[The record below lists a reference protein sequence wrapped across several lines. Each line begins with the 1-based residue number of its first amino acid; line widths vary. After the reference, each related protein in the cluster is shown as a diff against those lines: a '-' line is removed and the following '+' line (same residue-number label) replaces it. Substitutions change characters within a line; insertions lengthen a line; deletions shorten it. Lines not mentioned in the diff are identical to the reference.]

1 MGQVIRGGEQ
11 FETHIEADHR
21 GQLVQQ
27 GPDSGALDAFGRQRF
42 SQPFTLFDSI
52 PNFVRFQ
59 EGIMQTCKH
68 FSKPTEVCV

>member
-27 GPDSGALDAFGRQRF
+27 GPDSGLALSLGQTIDGTSDILILTLQCSSSEDATGLLGWRE
-42 SQPFTLFDSI
+42 L
-52 PNFVRFQ
+52 V
-59 EGIMQTCKH
+59 
-68 FSKPTEVCV
+68 

>member
-42 SQPFTLFDSI
+42 SQPFTLFDSMLRHSKRTDLWDETTVGSGST
-52 PNFVRFQ
+52 NF
-59 EGIMQTCKH
+59 
-68 FSKPTEVCV
+68 